1 MRVVGGGWCVTV
13 FYFVL
18 FFFLP
23 CAYNFPNWEK
33 KKKRK
38 VLFRVACPQTVR
50 PRVTAACGCS
60 ATHPAPRLDP
70 QPPTCGALVQTGVHR
85 APTYLCSADIQSPHM
100 SVAQSCLTLCD
111 PMDCSLPGFSVRESF
126 QARAL
131 EWIAIFVLRGISP
144 AQGSNSTVL
153 GLLRHRRILDLL
165 SHQGSPLKYNFG
177 FIHSSATTTLQ
188 VLCTK
193 CFSL

>member
-1 MRVVGGGWCVTV
+1 MRVVGGGWCVTG

-33 KKKRK
+33 KKEESSIPSGMPTDCEAKGHG
-38 VLFRVACPQTVR
+38 
-50 PRVTAACGCS
+50 CGCS

-111 PMDCSLPGFSVRESF
+111 PMDCSLPGFPVRESF

-131 EWIAIFVLRGISP
+131 EWIAIFFLRGISP

-153 GLLRHRRILDLL
+153 GLLRHKRILDLL